1 MSHQEATFN
10 WFYDVVKSSLL
21 STMAFQA
28 LQMLRDLYT
37 GNSGTFF
44 KFALKSGNKEVCR
57 TTLRKEM
64 LIFLASLGHSGD
76 IRKLTDKPPTAPKE
90 KKSGKAKQKTS
101 DGSGADE
108 GTGVAPGVPD
118 APDYDSEDD
127 ISWKSSDDDQVDE
140 QAQDDEDADKNDVN
154 ETTQDDED
162 DDDHDDDE
170 KVQDDDEHDLTTH
183 DDDIVHEE
191 ETDSDTPSSTS
202 ASDDED
208 DDNEVEG
215 TNVEGAKSDEEAT
228 YEEDQGYEAVEDTN
242 TDLDGRDEVMTDVN
256 ITPWFSNPRKLK
268 TLIVTLNLRLI
279 LLVTNRARLLKALK
293 DNFSELRQ
301 TNQYAEALS
310 SIPSTSDQYLANKC
324 RKHVDV
330 EVRDIQRHL
339 YKAFSWRRYEA
350 DKILLDTYG
359 DTVTIKR
366 PRDGA
371 DDDQEPSAGTDRG
384 SKRRFRRA
392 GKEIPA
398 SPVLLKC
405 ETITKTARDLDY
417 LVQDLRAHKKSA
429 TPICSGRGKL
439 YANLQMSL
447 KGPADQSLKQESMM
461 IQAEKSTTSS
471 WMFSTTYKTTFFLHL
486 DGLLYD
492 GMMMFFYKFKKGDF
506 HRLMISIED
515 MLLLFVQGKCDKS
528 QQLKHVFASMSL
540 YECLHGRVVIQPA
553 CEDLHLGV
561 ESYQKKTQP
570 HKADT
575 HGPVTLCTT
584 PPSSQSKKDN
594 CFKTP
599 EIHLS
604 IDSLTSE
611 FVVLKRWYSAPAFR
625 SLKSSALLSLEPKSH
640 HKISLGTLILPEHQS
655 GFIHNEDGNPAEPTS
670 IQAHVITWFT
680 LIVLVLLDDVPIMRT
695 CEYVNLIVMCL
706 GKIHIQLENPVKKIL
721 LKLNLSDHRLF
732 KMVVESKPTEDN
744 GWSDL
749 LGSSEALSRN
759 GIEMDNSETSIRIHP
774 FYIEKVLLERSPGVG
789 KTSLVLAL
797 GKFSGHSVVHVD
809 KLIEEDHLFICRS
822 LHPSL
827 SDCLLKN
834 LIAFNK
840 HLYEDTMVNHK
851 FGQIGSPWEFNLRDI
866 IRSCQIIEG
875 SPREF
880 KRLLLSEHSICSK
893 DAFIH

>member
-170 KVQDDDEHDLTTH
+170 KVQDNDEHDLTTH

-228 YEEDQGYEAVEDTN
+228 YEEDQGNE
-242 TDLDGRDEVMTDVN
+242 
-256 ITPWFSNPRKLK
+256 
-268 TLIVTLNLRLI
+268 
-279 LLVTNRARLLKALK
+279 LKALK

-575 HGPVTLCTT
+575 YN
-584 PPSSQSKKDN
+584 PSREGQGRY
-594 CFKTP
+594 T
-599 EIHLS
+599 
-604 IDSLTSE
+604 
-611 FVVLKRWYSAPAFR
+611 
-625 SLKSSALLSLEPKSH
+625 
-640 HKISLGTLILPEHQS
+640 
-655 GFIHNEDGNPAEPTS
+655 
-670 IQAHVITWFT
+670 
-680 LIVLVLLDDVPIMRT
+680 
-695 CEYVNLIVMCL
+695 
-706 GKIHIQLENPVKKIL
+706 
-721 LKLNLSDHRLF
+721 
-732 KMVVESKPTEDN
+732 
-744 GWSDL
+744 
-749 LGSSEALSRN
+749 
-759 GIEMDNSETSIRIHP
+759 
-774 FYIEKVLLERSPGVG
+774 
-789 KTSLVLAL
+789 
-797 GKFSGHSVVHVD
+797 
-809 KLIEEDHLFICRS
+809 
-822 LHPSL
+822 PSL
-827 SDCLLKN
+827 
-834 LIAFNK
+834 I
-840 HLYEDTMVNHK
+840 
-851 FGQIGSPWEFNLRDI
+851 
-866 IRSCQIIEG
+866 
-875 SPREF
+875 
-880 KRLLLSEHSICSK
+880 
-893 DAFIH
+893 